1 MTSLADRVER
11 DVRRRAILRPGEHV
25 LAAVSGGPDSLALLA
40 LLRELVPQLGLHLA
54 VAHFDHGWRA
64 DSAEDARFVA
74 EVAQRW
80 GFRSI
85 IGRPA
90 PGEVSGPSEDAAR
103 RARYAFLRRAARDAG
118 SAVIALGHTQDDQVE
133 TLLLHLLRGSGSHGL
148 AAMRPRAADLA
159 RPLLHVARAELE
171 TYLGERGLV
180 PRRDPSNADPR
191 YRRNRLRQLVIPA
204 LDAFDPAAR
213 RLLARAADILAE
225 EDRFL
230 AEAALRLDPE
240 LIQDPAAFQ
249 AMPVALQR
257 RLLRRLRPELGYTA
271 VEARRGQPATASAL
285 TSHPTSA
292 TTSAVFSPES
302 DRRVSAHPCS
312 CDPSTFRA
320 RDQAGHLDAD
330 TLTLPLEIAPRRAG
344 DRVQPLGFPHVK
356 RVQDILVDARVP
368 RHLRD
373 ALPIVR
379 DQRGIVWIPGVT
391 VAQGHRVT
399 PATRRQLHLEIVS
412 SRPGD
417 AAVTTP

>member
-11 DVRRRAILRPGEHV
+11 DVRRCAILRPGERV

-54 VAHFDHGWRA
+54 VAHFDHRWRA
-64 DSAEDARFVA
+64 DSAEDARFVS
-74 EVAQRW
+74 EVAEGW

-90 PGEVSGPSEDAAR
+90 PGEVIGHSEDSAR
-103 RARYAFLRRAARDAG
+103 RARYAFLRQAAGDTG

-159 RPLLHVARAELE
+159 RPLLHVTRVELE
-171 TYLGERGLV
+171 AYLRERGLE

-191 YRRNRLRQLVIPA
+191 YRRNRLRQLVVPA
-204 LDAFDPAAR
+204 LEAFDPAAR

-230 AEAALRLDPE
+230 EDATLGLAPE
-240 LIQDPAAFQ
+240 LIDDPAAFQ
-249 AMPVALQR
+249 ALPVALQR
-257 RLLRRLRPELGYTA
+257 RLLRRLRPELGYA
-271 VEARRGQPATASAL
+271 DVEALRGQPAAL
-285 TSHPTSA
+285 PGA
-292 TTSAVFSPES
+292 TRAVPSPES
-302 DRRVSAHPCS
+302 ERRVRTHACS

-320 RDQAGHLDAD
+320 RDQTGHVDAD
-330 TLTLPLEIAPRRAG
+330 TLTLPLEIAARRAG
-344 DRVQPLGFPHVK
+344 DRVQPLGFAHVK
-356 RVQDILVDARVP
+356 RVQDILVDGRVP

-391 VAQGHRVT
+391 VAEGHRVT

-417 AAVTTP
+417 AVVTTS